1 MKITEAMIEKV
12 QKFGEIKIIDGEQE
26 DIIYALDYKLD
37 QHEFMKKANITTTV
51 PIIVSVD
58 DNGMAILRTYLFGEK
73 IGNKEESV
81 KIINELNS
89 NFKFSKFYMDEDED
103 ICCDATINL
112 DTCND
117 EELQS
122 SLEELVFGF
131 LKIMIIGF
139 KKDDEG
145 TV

>member
-12 QKFGEIKIIDGEQE
+12 QKFGEVKIIDEEQE
-26 DIIYALDYKLD
+26 DIIYVLDYKLD

-51 PIIVSVD
+51 PIIISVD

-73 IGNKEESV
+73 IGNKEECV

-112 DTCND
+112 HTCND